1 MNLPT
6 QEIQIHRFSNGQT
19 EPVTDVVAVEEPL
32 EIQLQYSSSTGQI
45 KKSIAVTMRTPGD
58 DEKLATGF
66 LFTEG
71 IINQINDIEK
81 ISSHASDK
89 NKILIVLKEN
99 IKPRLLQ
106 AERNFYTTSSCGVC
120 GKASI
125 EAVHLNIPDREIKS
139 IQITE
144 ELLYKLP
151 LLLREQ
157 QEAFENTGGIHA
169 SALFDI
175 NGNLMLL
182 KEDVGRHNALD
193 KLIGH
198 AFMRNLIPLDQH
210 ILLLSGRAS
219 FELIQK
225 AAVAGLQVVA
235 AIGAPSS
242 LAVDMAIENNITLI
256 GFLKPGKFNVYA
268 GIERL
273 KDH

>member
-1 MNLPT
+1 MNLQT
-6 QEIQIHRFSNGQT
+6 QEIQINRFINGQT

-45 KKSIAVTMRTPGD
+45 KKSIAVTMRTPGH
-58 DEKLATGF
+58 DEELATGF

-71 IINQINDIEK
+71 IINHINDIDK
-81 ISSHASDK
+81 INSHASDK
-89 NKILIVLKEN
+89 NKILVVLKEN

-125 EAVHLNIPDREIKS
+125 EAVHVNIPDREIKS
-139 IQITE
+139 MQITE

-256 GFLKPGKFNVYA
+256 GFLKPGKFNVYSC
-268 GIERL
+268 IERL